1 MQRKNALY
9 LLAVLVLLISLLP
22 LGVAAQGTG
31 PSAGGDPPDVIDPT
45 ASALQIAQA
54 IARNPSILTGASF
67 ETQPPTTN
75 TANAVSDTPLTLFP
89 IYGTSYGILTS
100 GAAAQAD
107 QPGTFS
113 AVALGGNPVRGDT
126 DYDVTILKIDLNVPT
141 GVNCL
146 SIDFQFLSE
155 EFPVYVGTSYND
167 AFVAELD
174 TSTWT
179 TSGSVISA
187 PNNFAFDPNG
197 NVVSVNSTG
206 VTQMSPSNG
215 IGTAYDGGLPGGGDP
230 NGAATVLLRAKTPIS
245 AGPHSLYLSIFD
257 QGDQVLDSAV
267 FLDNLLVGLVGP
279 NLCAPG
285 AGVETE
291 IEMHK
296 TVGTNPAVCAPTDD
310 ITVAAGTVVYY
321 CYTVENIGNKTLN
334 LHDLADSKLGA
345 LFSGLDYPLAPG
357 DSVNT
362 VAAGVTA
369 SATINA
375 TTVNTATWTAYNDGP
390 VDLVRSTDAA
400 TVTLETPA
408 VVTVSGVTAGSG
420 LPAPAPAIPL
430 AALPAVSGL
439 ALAAAYA
446 LRRKVGR

>member
-1 MQRKNALY
+1 MQRKFIIC
-9 LLAVLVLLISLLP
+9 LLAVLIPLIFLLP

-31 PSAGGDPPDVIDPT
+31 PSAGGDPPDLIDPT
-45 ASALQIAQA
+45 ASALEIADA
-54 IARNPSILTGASF
+54 IARDPSIITGASF
-67 ETQPPTTN
+67 EAQPPITN

-100 GAAAQAD
+100 GTAIQAD

-113 AVALGGNPVRGDT
+113 STDLGGSPVRGDT
-126 DYDVTILKIDLNVPT
+126 DFDVTILKIDLDVPD
-141 GVNCL
+141 GANCL

-155 EFPVYVGTSYND
+155 EFPIYVGTAYND
-167 AFVAELD
+167 AFIAELD
-174 TSTWT
+174 NSTWT

-215 IGTAYDGGLPGGGDP
+215 IGTAYDSGLPGGGDT
-230 NGAATVLLRAKTPIS
+230 NGAATVLLRASTPIS
-245 AGPHSLYLSIFD
+245 AGLHSLYLSVFD
-257 QGDQVLDSAV
+257 QGDNVLDSAV
-267 FLDNLLVGLVGP
+267 FLDNLLVGVVDP
-279 NLCAPG
+279 SLCVPG
-285 AGVETE
+285 ADVENE

-296 TVGTNPAVCAPTDD
+296 TVGTDPDVCALTDD

-321 CYTVENIGNKTLN
+321 CYTVENSGNVTLN
-334 LHDLADSKLGA
+334 LHDLTDSELGS
-345 LFSGLDYPLAPG
+345 LFTGLDYLLAPG

-375 TTVNTATWTAYNDGP
+375 TTVNTATWTAYNVGP
-390 VDLVRSTDAA
+390 VDVVSWTDAA
-400 TVTLETPA
+400 TVTLEAPSA
-408 VVTVSGVTAGSG
+408 VTVSGVIAGTG
-420 LPAPAPAIPL
+420 LPAPAIPL
-430 AALPAVSGL
+430 AALAAATGLGL
-439 ALAAAYA
+439 AAVYA
-446 LRRKVGR
+446 LRRKVGK